1 MVALLVLGTFVVF
14 ITIDILLHR
23 EKYSFRVAEQEA
35 SPAGVGSVPVISGVG
50 MPEALAYHPGHSWA
64 LDAGNGR
71 VRVGLDELAARLLG
85 PIQQLEIP
93 QRGRWFRQGEKG
105 WTVKTAKGQA
115 EMLAP
120 AEGEIVA
127 VNEKALANPGI
138 ISEDPYGK
146 GWLLEIFSPDTQVS
160 FRNLLS
166 GGLARRWM
174 EQSVLEL
181 RQTLSPMETATA
193 LDGGTLAPRL
203 GAELPDETW
212 RQATRRVFR
221 T

>member
-1 MVALLVLGTFVVF
+1 
-14 ITIDILLHR
+14 
-23 EKYSFRVAEQEA
+23 
-35 SPAGVGSVPVISGVG
+35 
-50 MPEALAYHPGHSWA
+50 
-64 LDAGNGR
+64 
-71 VRVGLDELAARLLG
+71 
-85 PIQQLEIP
+85 
-93 QRGRWFRQGEKG
+93 
-105 WTVKTAKGQA
+105 VKTAKGQA

-120 AEGEIVA
+120 AEGEIVT
-127 VNEKALANPGI
+127 VNEKALANPEI

-181 RQTLSPMETATA
+181 RQTLSPMAAATA
-193 LDGGTLAPRL
+193 LDGGTLAPQL
-203 GAELPDETW
+203 GAELEEETW